1 MSVDK
6 DLKFTTKAV
15 HVGNNADPSTG
26 AIIPPIYAT
35 STYKQDKIDKHKGYD
50 YSRAANPTREMHE
63 KNIAALENGTYG
75 IAFSTGMAATTA
87 LFQLFNSGDHFIISR
102 NTYGGTY
109 RVLDEVFK
117 RHGFEFDFVD
127 TRDLRNVENQIKP
140 NTKMVFIETPT
151 NPLLEI
157 TDIESLNQ
165 ICKKNNLLFGV
176 DNTFM
181 SPYGQRPLEL
191 GADIVMHSSTKF
203 IGGHS
208 DLLGGILIT
217 NDNKLAEKLYF
228 IQKSAGATPSAFD
241 CWLLLRS
248 AKTLALRF
256 QQQCDSAFVLA
267 KWLEGKNL
275 KRVIYPG
282 LKLFPQYALAK
293 QQQKTPDGQ
302 SIFGS
307 IISIDLGSIEYRDS
321 FLSKLKLFSLA
332 ESLGGVE
339 SLISNP
345 FHMTHGSISDD
356 RKLAMGISEGLIR
369 ISVGIEDV
377 IDLRNDLEQ
386 AL

>member
-1 MSVDK
+1 MSLNK
-6 DLKFTTKAV
+6 DLKFSTMAV
-15 HVGNNADPSTG
+15 HVGNEADPSTG

-35 STYKQDKIDKHKGYD
+35 STYKQDGVNMHKGFD
-50 YSRAANPTREMHE
+50 YSRAANPTRERHE
-63 KNIAALENGTYG
+63 KNVAALERGAYG

-87 LFQLFNSGDHFIISR
+87 LFQQFNTGDHFIISR

-109 RVLDEVFK
+109 RVLDEVFQ

-127 TRDLRNVENQIKP
+127 TRDLSNVENHIKT

-157 TDIESLNQ
+157 TDIKSLSQ
-165 ICKKNNLLFGV
+165 ICKNNNLLLGV

-181 SPYGQRPLEL
+181 SPYGQQPLKL

-203 IGGHS
+203 IGGQS

-217 NDNKLAEKLYF
+217 NDAKLADQLYF

-248 AKTLALRF
+248 TKTLALRF
-256 QQQCDSAFVLA
+256 QRQCDSAFMLA

-275 KRVIYPG
+275 NRVIYPG
-282 LKLFPQYALAK
+282 LKSFPQYALAK
-293 QQQKTPDGQ
+293 QQQQTPDGQ

-321 FLSKLKLFSLA
+321 FLSKLKIFSLA

-339 SLISNP
+339 SLICNP
-345 FHMTHGSISDD
+345 FHMTHGSIPND
-356 RKLAMGISEGLIR
+356 RKLSMSITEGLIR

-377 IDLRNDLEQ
+377 IDLQNDLEQ

>member
-1 MSVDK
+1 MNMDK
-6 DLKFTTKAV
+6 NLKFSTKAV
-15 HVGNNADPSTG
+15 HVGNEADPTTG

-35 STYKQDKIDKHKGYD
+35 STYKQDGVEKHKGYD

-63 KNIAALENGTYG
+63 KNIAALEQGNRG

-87 LFQLFNSGDHFIISR
+87 LFQMFNAGDHFIISR

-109 RVLDEVFK
+109 RMLDEVFK

-127 TRDLRNVENQIKP
+127 TRDLSNVENQIKQ

-157 TDIESLNQ
+157 TDIKSLSK
-165 ICKKNNLLFGV
+165 ICKNNYLLLGV

-181 SPYGQRPLEL
+181 SPYGQQPLEL
-191 GADIVMHSSTKF
+191 GANVVMHSSTKF

-208 DLLGGILIT
+208 DLLGGILVT
-217 NDNKLAEKLYF
+217 NDDNLADQLYF

-256 QQQCDSAFVLA
+256 QRQSDSAFVLA
-267 KWLEGKNL
+267 KWLESKNL
-275 KRVIYPG
+275 NRVIYPG
-282 LKLFPQYALAK
+282 LESFPQFALAK
-293 QQQKTPDGQ
+293 RQQQTPDGQ
-302 SIFGS
+302 SIYGS
-307 IISIDLGSIEYRDS
+307 MISIDLGSVEYRDS
-321 FLSKLKLFSLA
+321 FLSKLKIFALA

-345 FHMTHGSISDD
+345 FHMTHGSVPGD
-356 RKLAMGISEGLIR
+356 RKLSMSITEGLIR

-377 IDLRNDLEQ
+377 IDLQNDLEQ

>member
-1 MSVDK
+1 MSEK
-6 DLKFTTKAV
+6 DLKFSTKAV
-15 HVGNNADPSTG
+15 HSGNRADPSTG

-35 STYKQDKIDKHKGYD
+35 STYKQDGVGEHKGFD
-50 YSRAANPTREMHE
+50 YSRAVNPTREMHE
-63 KNIAALENGTYG
+63 KNIAALENGKHG
-75 IAFSTGMAATTA
+75 IAFSTGMAAVTA
-87 LFQLFNSGDHFIISR
+87 LFQIFNSRDHFIISR

-109 RVLDEVFK
+109 RLLDEVFK
-117 RHGFEFDFVD
+117 RHGYDFDFVD
-127 TRDLRNVENQIKP
+127 TRELSHVKSHIKK

-157 TDIESLNQ
+157 TDIKSLSK
-165 ICKKNNLLFGV
+165 ICNNHNLILGV

-203 IGGHS
+203 LGGHS
-208 DLLGGILIT
+208 DLLGGILVT
-217 NDNKLAEKLYF
+217 NDSSLVDQLRF

-248 AKTLALRF
+248 TKTLALRF
-256 QQQCDSAFVLA
+256 QRQCDSAFALA
-267 KWLEGKNL
+267 KWLEKKNID
-275 KRVIYPG
+275 RVIYPG
-282 LKLFPQYALAK
+282 LESFPQHGLAK
-293 QQQKTPDGQ
+293 QQQRTPDGQ
-302 SIFGS
+302 TIFGS
-307 IISIDLGSIEYRDS
+307 MISIDLGSIKYRDS
-321 FLSKLKLFSLA
+321 FLSKLKIFSLA

-345 FHMTHGSISDD
+345 FHMTHGTISID
-356 RKLAMGISEGLIR
+356 RKLLMDITEGLIR
-369 ISVGIEDV
+369 VSVGIEDE

>member
-1 MSVDK
+1 MNIDK
-6 DLKFTTKAV
+6 DLKFSTKAV
-15 HVGNNADPSTG
+15 HVGNKADPSTG

-35 STYKQDKIDKHKGYD
+35 STYQQTGINKHKGFD

-63 KNIAALENGTYG
+63 KNIAALEQGSHG

-87 LFQLFNSGDHFIISR
+87 LFQTFNAGDHFIVSR

-109 RVLDEVFK
+109 RMLDEVFK
-117 RHGFEFDFVD
+117 RHGFEFNFVD
-127 TRDLRNVENQIKP
+127 TRDLNNVENKIKP

-157 TDIESLNQ
+157 TDIESLSK
-165 ICKKNNLLFGV
+165 ICKTNDLLLGV

-181 SPYGQRPLEL
+181 SPYGQQPLEL
-191 GADIVMHSSTKF
+191 GANVVMHSSTKF

-208 DLLGGILIT
+208 DLLGGILVT
-217 NDNKLAEKLYF
+217 NDDDLADQLYF
-228 IQKSAGATPSAFD
+228 IQKSGGATPSAFD

-248 AKTLALRF
+248 SKTLALRF
-256 QQQCDSAFVLA
+256 QRQCDSAFVIA
-267 KWLEGKNL
+267 KWLESKKLN
-275 KRVIYPG
+275 RVIYPG
-282 LKLFPQYALAK
+282 LESFPQFELAK
-293 QQQKTPDGQ
+293 QQQQTPYGQ

-307 IISIDLGSIEYRDS
+307 MISIDLGSIEYRDS
-321 FLSKLKLFSLA
+321 FLSKLKIFALA

-345 FHMTHGSISDD
+345 FHMTHDSIPED
-356 RKLAMGISEGLIR
+356 RKLSMNITEGLIR
-369 ISVGIEDV
+369 ISIGIEDV

>member
-1 MSVDK
+1 MSLNK
-6 DLKFTTKAV
+6 DLKFSTIAV
-15 HVGNNADPSTG
+15 NVGNTADPSTG

-35 STYKQDKIDKHKGYD
+35 STYKQDGVNMHKGFD
-50 YSRAANPTREMHE
+50 YSRAANPTRERHE
-63 KNIAALENGTYG
+63 KNVAALEGGAYG
-75 IAFSTGMAATTA
+75 IVFSTGMAATTT
-87 LFQLFNSGDHFIISR
+87 LFQQFNSGDHFIISR

-109 RVLDEVFK
+109 RVLDEVFQ

-127 TRDLRNVENQIKP
+127 TRDLSNVENHIKT

-157 TDIESLNQ
+157 TDIKSLSQ
-165 ICKKNNLLFGV
+165 ICKNNNLLLGV

-203 IGGHS
+203 IGGKS
-208 DLLGGILIT
+208 DLLGGILVT
-217 NDNKLAEKLYF
+217 NSAKLADQLYF

-248 AKTLALRF
+248 TKTLSLRF
-256 QQQCDSAFVLA
+256 QRQCDSAFILA

-275 KRVIYPG
+275 DRVIYPG
-282 LKLFPQYALAK
+282 LKSFPQYALAK
-293 QQQKTPDGQ
+293 QQQQTPDGQ
-302 SIFGS
+302 PIFGS

-321 FLSKLKLFSLA
+321 FLSKLKIFSLA

-339 SLISNP
+339 SLICNP
-345 FHMTHGSISDD
+345 FHMTHGSISVH
-356 RKLAMGISEGLIR
+356 RKLSMSITEGLIR

-377 IDLRNDLEQ
+377 IDLQNDLEQ